1 MEIDET
7 SKEQKF
13 GITKAATPMQAIQW
27 MNVGVVISRCLYV
40 AVELNVAD
48 RIKDGHEDINAL
60 AKVTNTEPPLLYRL
74 MRMLAGHGVFEEHP
88 GPRFSL
94 TPMSKVLLKD
104 SPENFGAFIK
114 TFHHDAIWKSIAGL
128 TDTVKSGIIAFD
140 QVMGEHWT
148 DYLKTDRGF
157 ADGFHAAMKSS
168 TMVGNS
174 AIANAYDFSNCAHI
188 VDVGGGNG
196 ALLSLILKDNENLEG
211 TLVDLEHAIDQ
222 AREGAGGP
230 LPRCN
235 LVVGDFFKELPSGA
249 DTYIMRNVL
258 HDWDDDDC
266 VRILKNCRSAVKE
279 AGRVL
284 VIERL
289 IGEANVPSPDHHADI
304 VMMFWTGG
312 RERTEAEFEELFEK
326 AGLRRTRTAPAGI
339 SRHIIEAVADT

>member
-1 MEIDET
+1 MEVGET
-7 SKEQKF
+7 AKEQRY
-13 GITKAATPMQAIQW
+13 GVTKAASPMEAIQW
-27 MNVGVVISRCLYV
+27 MNYGALISRCLYI

-48 RIKDGHEDINAL
+48 KIKDGHEDISGL
-60 AKVTNTEPPLLYRL
+60 AKVTNTEPGMLYRL
-74 MRMLAGHGVFEEHP
+74 MRMLAGHGVFEELP

-114 TFHHDAIWKSIAGL
+114 TFHHDAISKSIVGL
-128 TDTVKSGIIAFD
+128 TDTVISGDTAFE

-148 DYLKTDRGF
+148 DYMKTDRGF
-157 ADGFHAAMKSS
+157 ADGFHAAMQSS
-168 TMVGNS
+168 TMVSNS
-174 AIANAYDFSNCAHI
+174 AIANAYDFSSCAHV

-211 TLVDLEHAIDQ
+211 TLVDLEHAIDL

-235 LVVGDFFKELPSGA
+235 FVVGDFFKELPSGA

-258 HDWDDDDC
+258 HDWDDEDC

-289 IGEANVPSPDHHADI
+289 IGEANVPSQGHIADMI
-304 VMMFWTGG
+304 MMFWTGG
-312 RERTEAEFEELFEK
+312 RERTEAEFEALFDK
-326 AGLRRTRTAPAGI
+326 AGLRRTRTAL
-339 SRHIIEAVADT
+339 SDSSHHIIEAVTDT